1 MYNGQIRFLNN
12 NLQNI
17 SNCKIEI
24 EEEVIFLF
32 INHENDNYKIP
43 LYDTINVGCKTNT
56 KFYFKI
62 NDVIVNDSKLF
73 MLGVSTDQIRNNE
86 TNFLIYINNFDATI
100 LQNNEKW
107 NISKPKLDSLI
118 DIILYNNLNNYD
130 QGNFANDISRKD
142 LYKMSEDVV
151 IDNPESLKLFLVKT
165 LEWGDYDN
173 VVAIPHGNPI
183 GVKVIETA
191 FSDKF
196 SNNFIELFN
205 ENKSIIE
212 IYNSFKNKKSLDI
225 NNIGPAYFTKF
236 LHFYSYG
243 KNLNPKMLIL
253 DKWSI
258 LAWATLM
265 IEENNREKETT
276 NLIND
281 LIKLDKKGK
290 LITKAIATGKEY
302 AKFNE
307 YIIKISKLNSIEPN
321 KFEELMFGWDLSI
334 YKDGFINPRIHNN
347 KVAVNWL
354 KKQKI

>member
-1 MYNGQIRFLNN
+1 MYNGQISFLKNS
-12 NLQNI
+12 LQHV

-24 EEEVIFLF
+24 RKKVILLH
-32 INHENDNYKIP
+32 INHEKNDFEIP
-43 LYDTINVGCKTNT
+43 LFDLINVGYETNT

-62 NDVIVNDSKLF
+62 NDVIINDSKLF
-73 MLGVSTDQIRNNE
+73 MLGVSKDQNRKNE

-100 LQNNEKW
+100 LQNKETW

-118 DIILYNNLNNYD
+118 EIILYNNLNNYD

-151 IDNPESLKLFLVKT
+151 IDNPESLKIFLEKT
-165 LEWGDYDN
+165 LQWGDYDN
-173 VVAIPHGNPI
+173 VVAIPHGKPI
-183 GVKVIETA
+183 GEKVIETA

-196 SNNFIELFN
+196 SKNFIELFN
-205 ENKSIIE
+205 KNKTIKE
-212 IYNSFKNKKSLDI
+212 IYDNFKNKKSLDI
-225 NNIGPAYFTKF
+225 KNIGPAYFTKF

-265 IEENNREKETT
+265 IEENNSDKETI
-276 NLIND
+276 NLIKN

-290 LITKAIATGKEY
+290 LSTKTTATGKDY

-307 YIIKISKLNSIEPN
+307 YIVNISKLNSIEPN
-321 KFEELMFGWDLSI
+321 KFEELMFGWDLSV
-334 YKDGFINPRIHNN
+334 YKDGFINPRIHINQ
-347 KVAVNWL
+347 VAIKWL
-354 KKQKI
+354 RKEE

>member
-1 MYNGQIRFLNN
+1 MYNGQISFLNN

-24 EEEVIFLF
+24 REEVILLL
-32 INHENDNYKIP
+32 INHENYDYEIP
-43 LYDTINVGCKTNT
+43 LNDLINVGYETNT
-56 KFYFKI
+56 KSYFKV

-73 MLGVSTDQIRNNE
+73 MLGVSKDQNRKNE
-86 TNFLIYINNFDATI
+86 TYFLIYINNFDAAI
-100 LQNNEKW
+100 LQNKEKW
-107 NISKPKLDSLI
+107 NISRPKLDSLT

-142 LYKMSEDVV
+142 LYKMSGDIT
-151 IDNPESLKLFLVKT
+151 IDKPESLKIFLVKT

-183 GVKVIETA
+183 GIKVIETV

-196 SNNFIELFN
+196 SNNFIELFIK
-205 ENKSIIE
+205 NKTIIE
-212 IYNSFKNKKSLDI
+212 IYNSFKYKNSLDI

-258 LAWATLM
+258 LAWAILM
-265 IEENNREKETT
+265 IEENNSDKETT
-276 NLIND
+276 NLINN

-290 LITKAIATGKEY
+290 LITKPIATGKEY
-302 AKFNE
+302 SKFND
-307 YIIKISKLNSIEPN
+307 YIVKISKLNSIEPN
-321 KFEELMFGWDLSI
+321 KFEELMFGWDLSE

-354 KKQKI
+354 KKQKL